1 MRRHPSRAAVAV
13 SIALASAVP
22 ASARD
27 AKDGMAVS
35 VVSVARGCVHDVV
48 SAAGTFTARDEA
60 QIRPDRDGMV
70 VGEAFVEV
78 GDTVAADQVV
88 ARLLNPAGAPAA
100 GLAVRSPIAGTVV
113 AVSATPG
120 AYASQS
126 APDPLV
132 RVVDPASVELK
143 AEILASALS
152 RIRPGMPARVHV
164 IGLGNLDGTVVD
176 VPARVDAASQAGTA
190 SIRVSEPRLKV
201 GVFARAD
208 IDAGQ
213 TCGFV
218 VPLSALAAG
227 PKGTTLEV
235 AQNGAVDVRTVRMI
249 SLQGGT
255 AVVDG
260 RIHDGDTVVA
270 RAGAF
275 LRQGDHI
282 RPVAAAA
289 TQDAD

>member
-1 MRRHPSRAAVAV
+1 LLAAA
-13 SIALASAVP
+13 ALSMALPLA

-35 VVSVARGCVHDVV
+35 VVTVARGCVHTLV
-48 SAAGTFTARDEA
+48 SAAGIFTARDEA

-70 VGEAFVEV
+70 VGEAFVEI

-88 ARLLNPAGAPAA
+88 ARLLSPAGAPAA
-100 GLAVRSPIAGTVV
+100 GLAIRSPIAGTVV

-120 AYASQS
+120 AYASPS

-132 RVVDPASVELK
+132 RVVDPTSVQLQ
-143 AEILASALS
+143 AEILASALPH
-152 RIRPGMPARVHV
+152 IRPGLPARVHV
-164 IGLGNLDGTVVD
+164 IGLGDLDGTVVD
-176 VPARVDAASQAGTA
+176 VPSTIDAASQSGTA
-190 SIRVSEPRLKV
+190 AIKVSEPRLKV
-201 GVFARAD
+201 GAFARAD

-213 TCGFV
+213 ACGLV

-227 PKGTTLEV
+227 PRGTTLE
-235 AQNGAVDVRTVRMI
+235 AAKDGTVDVRSVKVVST
-249 SLQGGT
+249 QGGT

-260 RIHDGDTVVA
+260 DIRDGDRVVA

-275 LRQGDHI
+275 FRQGDHI

-289 TQDAD
+289 PQDAE